1 MPDYGKI
8 ITYRSA
14 SGFGI
19 RLDGATAASGSI
31 ITPYYDSLLVKV
43 TSW

>member
-8 ITYRSA
+8 TTYRSA

-19 RLDGATAASGSI
+19 RLDGAMAAAGSV
-31 ITPYYDSLLVKV
+31 ITPYYDSLLVR
-43 TSW
+43 